1 MVVYEDLQNG
11 LVKAYSDSGFKIRGG
26 NPELDYNAAVDN
38 ASYGRIYKETDIP
51 IDTDDEDD
59 EDATEA
65 DYIEALQLLGVEV
78 SDNEKE
84 NP

>member
-26 NPELDYNAAVDN
+26 DPEFDYNAAVDN

-51 IDTDDEDD
+51 IDTDD

>member
-26 NPELDYNAAVDN
+26 SPECDYNSAVDN

-51 IDTDDEDD
+51 IDTDDDD
-59 EDATEA
+59 DATEA
-65 DYIEALQLLGVEV
+65 DYIEALKLLGVEV

>member
-26 NPELDYNAAVDN
+26 NPESDYNAAVDN

-51 IDTDDEDD
+51 IDTDDD

-65 DYIEALQLLGVEV
+65 DYIEALRLLGVEV
-78 SDNEKE
+78 SDHEKE
-84 NP
+84 NS

>member
-26 NPELDYNAAVDN
+26 DPEFDYNAAVDN
-38 ASYGRIYKETDIP
+38 ASYGRIYKETDTP
-51 IDTDDEDD
+51 ID
-59 EDATEA
+59 
-65 DYIEALQLLGVEV
+65 IEALQLLGVEV

>member
-11 LVKAYSDSGFKIRGG
+11 FVKAYSDSGLKIHGG
-26 NPELDYNAAVDN
+26 NPELDYNAAVDK

-51 IDTDDEDD
+51 IDTDDED

-65 DYIEALQLLGVEV
+65 DYIEALKLLGVEV